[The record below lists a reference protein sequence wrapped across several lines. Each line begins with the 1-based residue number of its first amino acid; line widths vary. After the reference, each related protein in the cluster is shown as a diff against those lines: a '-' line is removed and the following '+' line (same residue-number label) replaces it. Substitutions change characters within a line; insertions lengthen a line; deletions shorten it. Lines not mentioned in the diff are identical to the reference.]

1 MNRSFLTIILT
12 AGVAMSASAQ
22 DKIIPAGR
30 MLLQEFKEAKAHPG
44 EGNKWFTMSNP
55 DDAEVPAIVALTGGV
70 TADRLRDE
78 GFTVTA
84 DLGDMAVIT
93 LPLARAEFLAS
104 KSWVRSMSFG
114 QKATPMLDQA
124 RPTAG
129 VDRVQNGF
137 DHNGET
143 ISFDGSG
150 VVCGM
155 MDIGLEAN
163 HINFKNPDGTSRI
176 SRLWRIS
183 LDTSTGKVSQQEYT
197 PENISSFSTDTRS
210 ESHATHVGGI
220 IGGGYKGDGRYIYVP
235 KPGNGSGWQD
245 RDNSPIPYYGVAT
258 GADLAFN
265 CGELYLASIIQGVS
279 NVMDYAAETGK
290 PAVVNLSLGHT
301 TGPHDGTDNYCRAL
315 AALGQRGIICI
326 SAGNDGDTNMSLVK
340 DFTSGT
346 TGKRVMTTI
355 KDNTAHGTVDIWSN
369 DNQPLTVTIGIYD
382 MKTGDKALLTVDAA
396 GQSLSSAS
404 NPEFAASFS
413 GSVRISSNID
423 VNNNRYN
430 CYINFSNV
438 EPKATASD
446 RYITLKVEGNP
457 GQTAYIYGSSTIT
470 FSKSGLKGGYVDG
483 NPNNSINDGACA
495 ENVVSVGAYTSRNV
509 WGQFN
514 GVYQY
519 SNLAAYPIGEIS
531 PFSSYGPTF
540 QGKQLP
546 LVCGPGANIVSSYST
561 YYVKDKGSEQ
571 TMTASAKSGN
581 DTYYWGTMQGTSM
594 SCPFVT
600 GTIGLWLQACPELD
614 FDKVM
619 DVIDNTSVA
628 QTQEP
633 QRWGAGKINA
643 LEGIKYILQKYAANG
658 AVWED
663 DDRRLVVSF
672 NGSGYDV
679 TMAGEAQFTVTV
691 YDIQG
696 RPVATARGLDGQ
708 TSVTTSELTPG
719 VYVLAA
725 HGASS
730 RLTRKVTVR

>member
-55 DDAEVPAIVALTGGV
+55 DEAEVPAIVALTGGV

-84 DLGDMAVIT
+84 DLGDMAVIS

-197 PENISSFSTDTRS
+197 SENISSFSTDTRS

-235 KPGNGSGWQD
+235 NPGNGNGWQD

-519 SNLAAYPIGEIS
+519 GNIAQYPIGEIS

-561 YYVKDKGSEQ
+561 YYVKDKGLEQ

-643 LEGIKYILQKYAANG
+643 LEGIRYILQKYAANG

-663 DDRRLVVSF
+663 DDQRLVVSF

-708 TSVTTSELTPG
+708 ASVTTSELTPG

-725 HGASS
+725 QGASS

>member
-235 KPGNGSGWQD
+235 NPGNGSGWQD

-369 DNQPLTVTIGIYD
+369 DNQP
-382 MKTGDKALLTVDAA
+382 
-396 GQSLSSAS
+396 
-404 NPEFAASFS
+404 
-413 GSVRISSNID
+413 
-423 VNNNRYN
+423 
-430 CYINFSNV
+430 
-438 EPKATASD
+438 
-446 RYITLKVEGNP
+446 
-457 GQTAYIYGSSTIT
+457 
-470 FSKSGLKGGYVDG
+470 
-483 NPNNSINDGACA
+483 
-495 ENVVSVGAYTSRNV
+495 
-509 WGQFN
+509 
-514 GVYQY
+514 
-519 SNLAAYPIGEIS
+519 
-531 PFSSYGPTF
+531 
-540 QGKQLP
+540 
-546 LVCGPGANIVSSYST
+546 
-561 YYVKDKGSEQ
+561 
-571 TMTASAKSGN
+571 
-581 DTYYWGTMQGTSM
+581 
-594 SCPFVT
+594 
-600 GTIGLWLQACPELD
+600 
-614 FDKVM
+614 
-619 DVIDNTSVA
+619 
-628 QTQEP
+628 
-633 QRWGAGKINA
+633 
-643 LEGIKYILQKYAANG
+643 
-658 AVWED
+658 
-663 DDRRLVVSF
+663 
-672 NGSGYDV
+672 
-679 TMAGEAQFTVTV
+679 
-691 YDIQG
+691 
-696 RPVATARGLDGQ
+696 
-708 TSVTTSELTPG
+708 
-719 VYVLAA
+719 
-725 HGASS
+725 
-730 RLTRKVTVR
+730 

>member
-1 MNRSFLTIILT
+1 MNRSFLSIILT

-55 DDAEVPAIVALTGGV
+55 DEAEVPAIVALTGGV

-84 DLGDMAVIT
+84 DLGDMAVIS

-197 PENISSFSTDTRS
+197 PETISSFSTDTRS

-235 KPGNGSGWQD
+235 NPGNGSGWQD

-279 NVMDYAAETGK
+279 NVMDYAAQTGK

-301 TGPHDGTDNYCRAL
+301 TGPHDGTDDYCRAL

-561 YYVKDKGSEQ
+561 YYVKDKGLEQ
-571 TMTASAKSGN
+571 TMTVSAKSGN

-643 LEGIKYILQKYAANG
+643 LEGIRYILQKYAANG

-708 TSVTTSELTPG
+708 ASVTTSELTPG

-725 HGASS
+725 QGASS